1 MTLRSHKSRLYRW
14 KHTKRT
20 FQTLTIRVKIKI
32 ARTYCRVDFHHQ
44 WKLCLPQF
52 QITPRTSGAN
62 MHTFREYVPSVR
74 WKSVSRPLCQPKS
87 AQNEGGNG
95 AKWVFAGTEVRW
107 TRRGGLMSFYYIKIC
122 SNCNGSTPKMVVSIC
137 WWEKWFPPH
146 GATASERKIHSALGL
161 LLLYKTKL
169 NFHPTQGAF
178 TLSEAT
184 LSYG

>member
-1 MTLRSHKSRLYRW
+1 MPVSFMNILSSSSHRDSSKSRERW

-20 FQTLTIRVKIKI
+20 FRTLTIRVKIKI

-95 AKWVFAGTEVRW
+95 VRWVFAGTEVRW

-122 SNCNGSTPKMVVSIC
+122 SNCNGKYRNAVSISVGKVVSAIRC
-137 WWEKWFPPH
+137 
-146 GATASERKIHSALGL
+146 TAIIPNTPYILC
-161 LLLYKTKL
+161 
-169 NFHPTQGAF
+169 
-178 TLSEAT
+178 
-184 LSYG
+184 